1 MLIPHGDTQL
11 MPGDVVTALGERGC
25 ADEVVAMLNRRHFF
39 YSGVFF
45 SFYHNEDYLRLQ
57 RKNSRFVDE
66 EQLVCYSQNAK
77 AMLEYIQDDERR
89 VAPAGTQAQ

>member
-1 MLIPHGDTQL
+1 
-11 MPGDVVTALGERGC
+11 
-25 ADEVVAMLNRRHFF
+25 MLNRRRFF
-39 YSGVFF
+39 YSGVMF

-77 AMLEYIQDDERR
+77 MLLEYIQKDEAD
-89 VAPAGTQAQ
+89 VTPPPSKNQ